1 MFVKTPSIIKHTF
14 SNYVWSIPSH
24 EKEIFLTFDDGP
36 TPRITEQVL
45 DILNQFNAKATFFCI
60 GKNIVTN
67 PKIFERIQIDGHG
80 IGNHTNDHIKGW
92 KTSTDDYI
100 DSVLKTEK
108 ILASEIKTQNS
119 KLFRPP
125 YGQIKPSQSRI
136 LRKLGYKI
144 IMWDVLSYD
153 WETSYKEEKILKNVL
168 DNTVSGSIVVF
179 HDSHKASKN
188 ILYALPKFLDFFSK
202 KGYHFKKI
210 T

>member
-1 MFVKTPSIIKHTF
+1 VFVKTPSIIKHTF
-14 SNYVWSIPSH
+14 SNYVWSIPSN

-60 GKNIVTN
+60 GKNISTN

-108 ILASEIKTQNS
+108 ILAS
-119 KLFRPP
+119 
-125 YGQIKPSQSRI
+125 
-136 LRKLGYKI
+136 
-144 IMWDVLSYD
+144 
-153 WETSYKEEKILKNVL
+153 
-168 DNTVSGSIVVF
+168 
-179 HDSHKASKN
+179 
-188 ILYALPKFLDFFSK
+188 
-202 KGYHFKKI
+202 
-210 T
+210 